1 MRFLLD
7 ENLSP
12 KLSGHLVA
20 AGHDVV
26 HVRDI
31 GLTSATD
38 AVVIEA
44 ARADKRVLVSADTD
58 FGTLLARTSATR
70 PSFLLLRRVAGRRA
84 IEQAGLIIDNLAAVA
99 DDLDR
104 GAIVV
109 LGETSVRIRQLPIGP
124 Q

>member
-58 FGTLLARTSATR
+58 FGTVSPGSHKRD
-70 PSFLLLRRVAGRRA
+70 
-84 IEQAGLIIDNLAAVA
+84 QALVPFCCAESLAVA
-99 DDLDR
+99 R
-104 GAIVV
+104 SSKPG
-109 LGETSVRIRQLPIGP
+109 
-124 Q
+124 